1 MADRKVKA
9 VEKSSLTE
17 DFGAKPVPV
26 GQGKGWFGI
35 GMVYWGSA
43 MCLPSFFIAG
53 LVAGPKT
60 LGSSVVIYVVASL
73 VLGAISILTGMLG
86 AKTRLSSGLTARFTF
101 GTIGAYVLQIL
112 LFLALW
118 GWFGVQL
125 GFMVS
130 GFGDGG
136 LMLVLGKGLPAWLWT
151 VIGGALITVTAM
163 VGYKAIEK
171 LSVFAM
177 PLIVI
182 ILIVTIIREYSGGQS
197 FAQAA
202 ATTGPNAMPFGV
214 AVSVLIGSYII
225 GAAVTP
231 DVTRYAK
238 SRGAA
243 GWGMLFGMT
252 GGFIVVL
259 TLGAIMIKG
268 AGGEFDFSKIMLKG
282 GSVIWAILAVITIV
296 LASWTTNDVNLY
308 SGSLSLNAMFP
319 KLNKLVITAISGVVG
334 TVLAIIGINTAAG
347 FQTFLGIVAI
357 LIPPAVAVM
366 IADYYLFKGERNQG
380 FDGDKVSAVPKFR
393 VIPFV
398 SWMVGAGFG
407 FLVQYAHVKFTTI
420 MAIDTFVVSAVLYVV
435 IMLIAKNR
443 IKVSA

>member
-1 MADRKVKA
+1 MAETKVKA
-9 VEKSSLTE
+9 AASSSLTE
-17 DFGAKPVPV
+17 DYGAKPVPV
-26 GQGKGWFGI
+26 GKGKGWFGI

-43 MCLPSFFIAG
+43 MCLPTFFIAG

-60 LGSSVVIYVVASL
+60 LGSSVLIYVVASL

-101 GTIGAYVLQIL
+101 GTIGAYVFQVL

-125 GFMVS
+125 GFMVN

-136 LMLVLGKGLPAWLWT
+136 LMLVLGKGLPSWVWV

-177 PLIVI
+177 PLIII
-182 ILIVTIIREYSGGQS
+182 ILVVTIVREYAGGQS
-197 FAQAA
+197 FTQAA
-202 ATTGPNAMPFGV
+202 AATGPNAMPFGV

-225 GAAVTP
+225 GATVTP

-238 SRGAA
+238 TRGAA
-243 GWGMLFGMT
+243 SWGMLFGMT
-252 GGFIVVL
+252 GGFIVIL

-308 SGSLSLNAMFP
+308 SGSLSVNAMFP
-319 KLNKLVITAISGVVG
+319 KLDKLVITAISGAVG

-366 IADYYLFKGERNQG
+366 IVDYYLFKGERNQG
-380 FDGDKVSAVPKFR
+380 FDGDKVSIVARFR
-393 VIPFV
+393 LFPFV
-398 SWMVGAGFG
+398 SWTVGAGFG
-407 FLVQYAHVKFTTI
+407 FLVQYAHVRFTTI
-420 MAIDTFVVSAVLYVV
+420 TAIDTFVVSAVLYFIV
-435 IMLIAKNR
+435 MLIAGAKPR
-443 IKVSA
+443 LST

>member
-1 MADRKVKA
+1 MAEDKA
-9 VEKSSLTE
+9 KAAASSSLTE
-17 DFGAKPVPV
+17 DYGAKPVPA
-26 GQGKGWFGI
+26 GEGKGWFGI

-73 VLGAISILTGMLG
+73 ALGAISILTGMLG
-86 AKTRLSSGLTARFTF
+86 ARTRLSSGLTARFTF
-101 GTIGAYVLQIL
+101 GTIGAYVLQVL

-136 LMLVLGKGLPAWLWT
+136 LILVLGTGLPAWVWT
-151 VIGGALITVTAM
+151 VIGGVLITVTAM

-182 ILIVTIIREYSGGQS
+182 ILIVTIIREYAGGQS

-238 SRGAA
+238 TRGAA
-243 GWGMLFGMT
+243 GWGLLFGMT

-268 AGGEFDFSKIMLKG
+268 AGGEFDFSKIMLRG
-282 GSVIWAILAVITIV
+282 GSWVWAILAVITIV

-308 SGSLSLNAMFP
+308 SGALSINAMFP
-319 KLNKLVITAISGVVG
+319 KLNKLVITAVSGAVG
-334 TVLAIIGINTAAG
+334 TLLAIIGINTAAG

-357 LIPPAVAVM
+357 LIPTAVAVM
-366 IADYYLFKGERNQG
+366 IVDYYLFKGERNLS
-380 FDGDKVSAVPKFR
+380 FDGDKVGQVARFR
-393 VIPFV
+393 AIPFI

-407 FLVQYAHVKFTTI
+407 FLVQYAHLRLTSIT
-420 MAIDTFVVSAVLYVV
+420 AIDTFLVSAVLYFIV
-435 IMLIAKNR
+435 MLIAGAKP
-443 IKVSA
+443 KVSA